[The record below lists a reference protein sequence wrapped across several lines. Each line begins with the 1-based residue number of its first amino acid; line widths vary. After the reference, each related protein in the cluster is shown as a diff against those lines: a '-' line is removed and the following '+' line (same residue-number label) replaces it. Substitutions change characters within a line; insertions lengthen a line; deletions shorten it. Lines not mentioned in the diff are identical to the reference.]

1 VNDAGDEAFRA
12 QVEGVLAGFAADG
25 RLHPDSGGVSVI
37 MGAGNDDLEA
47 GRAYLAALAS
57 SGLAVPTWPVDYGGL
72 GATADQAAV
81 VGRELSRYQRP
92 DLYPFG
98 VGLSLV
104 GPTLLTHGTVEQCIR
119 WLPAIRTGA
128 EIWCQLFSEPDAG
141 SDLAALTTRAVRD
154 GDLWRING
162 SKVWSSRAHY
172 AQWGLL
178 LARTDPDVPKHAGI
192 TAFAIDMAGPGVEVR
207 PLRQMNGD
215 THFNQVFMDGATVPD
230 RDRIGDVNKGW
241 GVAITTLMHERGA
254 IGGGGAGGLGTV
266 ADLLAVARSSTA
278 APGSS
283 SVHVMRDRA
292 AALYAQLEV
301 ARWTGQRSRAAAQAG
316 RPPGPEGSGA
326 KLRLSANVKE
336 LGNLGID
343 AAGPAGV
350 AGEGWA
356 DRQTLFL
363 TGPSLSIRGGTDEI
377 QRNIIGER
385 VLGLPPE
392 PRVDKDRPF
401 RER

>member
-1 VNDAGDEAFRA
+1 VSDADDEAFRT
-12 QVEGVLAGFAADG
+12 QVASALGGLAAEG
-25 RLHPDSGGVSVI
+25 RLEPDRGGASVI

-47 GRAYLAALAS
+47 GRAYLAALADT
-57 SGLAVPTWPVDYGGL
+57 GLAVPTWPAEHGGL
-72 GATADQAAV
+72 GTTADQATI
-81 VGRELSRYQRP
+81 VGRELARYQRP

-104 GPTLLTHGTVEQCIR
+104 GPTLLTHGASEQLAR
-119 WLPAIRTGA
+119 WLPGIRTGT

-141 SDLAALTTRAVRD
+141 SDLAALTTRAERD
-154 GDLWRING
+154 GDLWRITG
-162 SKVWSSRAHY
+162 AKVWSSRAHY

-192 TAFAIDMAGPGVEVR
+192 TAFAIDMSAPGVEVR
-207 PLRQMNGD
+207 PLQQMNGD
-215 THFNQVFMDGATVPD
+215 AHFNQVFMDGAPVPD
-230 RDRIGDVNKGW
+230 ADRIGDVNSGW
-241 GVAITTLMHERGA
+241 AVAITTLMHERGA

-266 ADLLAVARSSTA
+266 ADLRAVARTSES
-278 APGSS
+278 PIL
-283 SVHVMRDRA
+283 RDRA
-292 AALYAQLEV
+292 VALYTELEL

-326 KLRLSANVKE
+326 KLRLSANVKA
-336 LGNLGID
+336 LGDLGID

-350 AGEGWA
+350 AGDDWA
-356 DRQTLFL
+356 ERQTLFL
-363 TGPSLSIRGGTDEI
+363 TGPSISIRGGTDEI

-401 RER
+401 RERPER